1 MSEIESSKRLR
12 INFAAY
18 TNVDNT
24 ERDTSVFA
32 IPDAKGIGPEQ
43 ILRPAHLPTH
53 AATANDHASIKRHQE
68 ASNDIKRHQTTSN
81 QDSSLSQLSAGTVD
95 CVDGSPTITVISRV
109 DFKDASSGWMTVTR
123 NRCCP

>member
-1 MSEIESSKRLR
+1 MCEIESSKRLR
-12 INFAAY
+12 IDFAAY
-18 TNVDNT
+18 TNVEDT

-32 IPDAKGIGPEQ
+32 IPNAKGIGPEQ

-53 AATANDHASIKRHQE
+53 AVIANDHTSIKRHL
-68 ASNDIKRHQTTSN
+68 TTSN

>member
-1 MSEIESSKRLR
+1 MCEIDSSKRLR

-24 ERDTSVFA
+24 ERDTSVFS

-53 AATANDHASIKRHQE
+53 AATAIDHASIKRHQTT
-68 ASNDIKRHQTTSN
+68 SNDIQRHPTTSN
-81 QDSSLSQLSAGTVD
+81 DIQ
-95 CVDGSPTITVISRV
+95 PR
-109 DFKDASSGWMTVTR
+109 
-123 NRCCP
+123 